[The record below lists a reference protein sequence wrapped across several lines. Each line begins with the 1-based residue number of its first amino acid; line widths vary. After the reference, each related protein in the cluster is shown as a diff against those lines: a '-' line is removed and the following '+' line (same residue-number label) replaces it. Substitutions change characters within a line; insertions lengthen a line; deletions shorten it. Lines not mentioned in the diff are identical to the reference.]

1 MSPPRPCEMT
11 NRNKNNKT
19 GFDNLGCSNIINTI
33 RTTFQTRYFSVPKSV
48 WICQLEDF
56 GICQFPNPFYTK
68 FSSHCDC
75 TSFQINAWNVL
86 RLFFIQVRFFCW
98 WSPLKKSVGFLLQR
112 PLDDAWIFSIF
123 LLHLGKIF
131 GSQDT
136 QQYNHFNQT
145 LVFRYFVYKGL
156 MMLHS

>member
-98 WSPLKKSVGFLLQR
+98 WSPLKKVQ
-112 PLDDAWIFSIF
+112 
-123 LLHLGKIF
+123 
-131 GSQDT
+131 
-136 QQYNHFNQT
+136 
-145 LVFRYFVYKGL
+145 VFYSKGL
-156 MMLHS
+156 WMMLGFSQFFCYIWRRFLGLKIPNSIIISTTHWYLDTLFIKA